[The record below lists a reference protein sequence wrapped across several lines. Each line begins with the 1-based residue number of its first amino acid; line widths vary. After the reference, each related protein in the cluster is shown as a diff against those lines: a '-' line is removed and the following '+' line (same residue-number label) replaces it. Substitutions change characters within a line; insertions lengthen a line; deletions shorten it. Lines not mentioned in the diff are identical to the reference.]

1 MGSAVIVTKEFHFY
15 AAHRNEE
22 IGGKCANIHGHRY
35 GLVVSVEAEKKSSIS
50 MLFGEVEAFVEPLLR
65 RLDHCLILNKSDPCA
80 PALVHSGACGKVYW
94 IDGPASAENVAENL
108 IGFLR
113 NKCGLKVASLT
124 LRETDS
130 SSVTV
135 TP

>member
-1 MGSAVIVTKEFHFY
+1 MIVTKEFHFY

-35 GLVVSVEAEKKSSIS
+35 GLAVSVEAEKTSSVSI
-50 MLFGEVEAFVEPLLR
+50 LFEDLERTVEPLMR
-65 RLDHCLILNKSDPCA
+65 RLDHCLLLNKHDPCA
-80 PALVHSGACGKVYW
+80 QRLIDSGACGKIFW
-94 IDGPASAENVAENL
+94 IDGPASAENVAEEF
-108 IGFLR
+108 IRVLR
-113 NKCGLKVASLT
+113 HSGLNVVSMT
-124 LRETDS
+124 IRETDT